1 MRWCSCVL
9 VLAALVCLT
18 SVVQPGV
25 SYSPVDAATASA
37 LFGGDGSCGCDLKAV
52 DPAEGWCGTPFNSTP
67 SPANCGKVDL
77 KWTNVGGGPYDH
89 KGTGKNCGTDTNC
102 LNYPSNIVACCE

>member
-1 MRWCSCVL
+1 MRLCSIL
-9 VLAALVCLT
+9 LSLTALVGLAY
-18 SVVQPGV
+18 VVQNGPA
-25 SYSPVDAATASA
+25 YSAVNVETAAG
-37 LFGGDGSCGCDLKAV
+37 LYGGSGSCGCDLKAV

-77 KWTNVGGGPYDH
+77 KWTNVGGGPYTH

-102 LNYPSNIVACCE
+102 LTYPSDIVKCCE